1 MKTCKELVRPYS
13 CFAVDPEDDNAIYL
27 NCDNDYDKALQGKN
41 GDDFIFYREGRW
53 YYKDMVMFFKK
64 WAQYLKF
71 TPKITKYLKKDDLQ
85 CPFNVDAFT
94 FDRDTDDVQVVEDYM
109 EMLANMI
116 STVFV
121 CRTNAETD
129 FMMDHLDDE
138 MKF

>member
-1 MKTCKELVRPYS
+1 MGTVSEIYS
-13 CFAVDPEDDNAIYL
+13 ED
-27 NCDNDYDKALQGKN
+27 
-41 GDDFIFYREGRW
+41 
-53 YYKDMVMFFKK
+53 YK
-64 WAQYLKF
+64 
-71 TPKITKYLKKDDLQ
+71 KYLKKEDLQ

-94 FDRDTDDVQVVEDYM
+94 FDRDTDDVQVVEDYI
-109 EMLANMI
+109 ETLANMI